1 MAEVKALKFL
11 GPDEEAV
18 VPMQFIGPSLE
29 ASMPAHAPTGSS
41 EALDAGML
49 PNTQRGPA
57 PVKPARNLLKDALNF
72 SGDPTDFKGT
82 YPPDV
87 GSVSPGVLKN
97 YLVGSIPGINTYRE
111 IKNPTEEGFFPPG
124 HPLAP
129 LGKAGHLIEA
139 GAADFLNAVQLGQLL
154 KPVVRGAKV
163 LSKFGPEEGA
173 RTLNDLAPQEAEAVV
188 ARLAPQQGYKQ
199 LFDQATESGVQI
211 PVSNTS
217 SRIDDLID
225 ELISTRSKEAQPK
238 AVIKYLNGLKDK
250 IAQKGGSLTPAD
262 IQGEL
267 AGLGEKINEAKV
279 QGGTG
284 LGKYKDTFGAI
295 YQDLNEAADAGVD
308 ASGTLKL
315 ARDTFRRKTAVDE
328 IQDSIEAASKINRGQ
343 GGNIQFNGNQ
353 VIKDLKKND
362 FFTKSFN
369 AKEQEEIFDLFKKL
383 NKIPVLK
390 PPQGAK
396 FGSGPFWQ
404 GARSIAA
411 GAGIGEIAG
420 GTPGAVIGAA
430 AGAVVPPSVLTA
442 QNIAQAMQFEVG
454 RNMIKAM
461 LASGAGEIS
470 ERNMAIIAAFVASQT
485 RPKNT
490 ESPDGNN

>member
-11 GPDEEAV
+11 GPDDGAV
-18 VPMQFIGPSLE
+18 MPMQFLGPSLD
-29 ASMPAHAPTGSS
+29 APMAAHAPTGSS

-72 SGDPTDFKGT
+72 SGEPTDFAGA

-87 GSVSPGVLKN
+87 GSVGPGVLKN
-97 YLVGSIPGINTYRE
+97 YLVGSIPGVNLY
-111 IKNPTEEGFFPPG
+111 EESQTPAEPG
-124 HPLAP
+124 VIGKLS
-129 LGKAGHLIEA
+129 KAGRYIEA
-139 GAADFLNAVQLGQLL
+139 GAGDVLNLLQLGQLL
-154 KPVVRGAKV
+154 KPVVRGGKV
-163 LSKFGPEEGA
+163 LGKFGPEAGA

-188 ARLAPQQGYKQ
+188 ARLAPKQAYKQ
-199 LFDQATESGVQI
+199 LFQEATESGAQI
-211 PVSNTS
+211 PLNNTS
-217 SRIDDLID
+217 TEVRTIID
-225 ELISTRSKEAQPK
+225 ELVNTRSKGAQPGQ
-238 AVIKYLNGLKDK
+238 VLKYLNGLKAK
-250 IAQKGGSLTPAD
+250 LAQRVGSTVTPAEV
-262 IQGEL
+262 QGEL
-267 AGLGEKINEAKV
+267 EGLGELITQTKA

-284 LGKYKDTFGAI
+284 LGALKRTFKSI
-295 YQDLNEAADAGVD
+295 QRDLDAAADAGVD

-328 IQDSIEAASKINRGQ
+328 IQESIETASKINRGQ
-343 GGNIQFNGNQ
+343 GGDIQFNGNQ
-353 VIKDLKKND
+353 VIKDLKKNE
-362 FFTKSFN
+362 FFTKAFN

-404 GARSIAA
+404 GVRSIAA
-411 GAGIGEIAG
+411 GAGVGQMTA
-420 GTPGAVIGAA
+420 GTPGAVIGGAV
-430 AGAVVPPSVLTA
+430 GAVVPPSVLTA

-454 RNMIKAM
+454 RNMIKTM

-470 ERNMAIIAAFVASQT
+470 ERNMSIIAAFVASQT
-485 RPKNT
+485 RPENT